1 MWFVGTFVIW
11 LGVPLVT
18 GLVDQSMFLTSRNK
32 LSSIPSRLWKGR
44 RCDFVSYTDLSPILL
59 QLETGAVYV
68 SLAELCRLFCCTS
81 SAGGNAKDSGGSTV
95 AWHRPDVRLVLPTP
109 SVSSRLTDSLL
120 PRPCYVLH
128 PLTHRQPFAF
138 LLHLAHTRFILFCLQ
153 GDSLLNGISVKAD
166 PGPFKWILNI
176 YRSAIKHCHQWEQDS
191 RGNVIQVNFLEELRS
206 VNGLG
211 TTRS

>member
-18 GLVDQSMFLTSRNK
+18 GLVDQSMFNVPQKTFINSIQTLKGEKVWFCIIHRFKSN
-32 LSSIPSRLWKGR
+32 SSPTWNRGR
-44 RCDFVSYTDLSPILL
+44 
-59 QLETGAVYV
+59 VYV
-68 SLAELCRLFCCTS
+68 YLAELCRLFCCTS

-138 LLHLAHTRFILFCLQ
+138 LLHLAHNPFILFSLQ
-153 GDSLLNGISVKAD
+153 GDSLLNGILVKQ
-166 PGPFKWILNI
+166 ILV
-176 YRSAIKHCHQWEQDS
+176 RS
-191 RGNVIQVNFLEELRS
+191 NVF
-206 VNGLG
+206 
-211 TTRS
+211 